1 MAGARSATDT
11 NEPPGRR
18 GDGLSGRSLV
28 VPWIDSAIERTVIGT
43 MGLPYGRTWA
53 FVEHANVSALAP
65 TFVMPGWV
73 TAPAQ
78 R

>member
-1 MAGARSATDT
+1 M
-11 NEPPGRR
+11 
-18 GDGLSGRSLV
+18 V